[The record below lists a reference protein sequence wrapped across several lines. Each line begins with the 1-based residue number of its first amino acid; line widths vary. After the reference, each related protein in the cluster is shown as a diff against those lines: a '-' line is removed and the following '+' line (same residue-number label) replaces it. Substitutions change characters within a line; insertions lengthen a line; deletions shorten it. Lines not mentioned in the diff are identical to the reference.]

1 MAYLIGALLALGV
14 ALFAALVGLD
24 RDRAFYTTVLIVVAS
39 YYDLFAAMAGS
50 RPALIA
56 ETAVFAAFLALA
68 VAGFR
73 WSLWLVAAGLAAHG
87 LFDGLRGGLID
98 NPGVPLWWPAFC
110 LAYDVMAAA
119 CLAMRLMLPRDP
131 RRLRA
136 SAPSSEQ

>member
-14 ALFAALVGLD
+14 AVFAALIGLD

-50 RPALIA
+50 RPALVA
-56 ETAVFAAFLALA
+56 ETLVFAAFLAFA

-98 NPGVPLWWPAFC
+98 NPGVPPWWPAFC
-110 LAYDVMAAA
+110 ASYDVAAAA
-119 CLAMRLMLPRDP
+119 CLAWLLV
-131 RRLRA
+131 RRSRVRA
-136 SAPSSEQ
+136 SAA

>member
-1 MAYLIGALLALGV
+1 MAYWVGVLLALGV
-14 ALFAALVGLD
+14 ALFAALIGLD

-50 RPALIA
+50 RPALVA

-87 LFDGLRGGLID
+87 LFDALRGGLID
-98 NPGVPLWWPAFC
+98 NPGVPHWWPAFC
-110 LAYDVMAAA
+110 LAYDLAAAA
-119 CLAMRLMLPRDP
+119 CLSFRLMLPSDP
-131 RRLRA
+131 GGRRR
-136 SAPSSEQ
+136 SARG

>member
-1 MAYLIGALLALGV
+1 MPYLIGALLALGV
-14 ALFAALVGLD
+14 ALFAALIGLD
-24 RDRAFYTTVLIVVAS
+24 RDRAFYPSVLIVVAS

-50 RPALIA
+50 RPALIL
-56 ETAVFAAFLALA
+56 ETLVFAAFVALA

-98 NPGVPLWWPAFC
+98 NPGVPPWWPAFC
-110 LAYDVMAAA
+110 LSYDVVAAA
-119 CLAMRLMLPRDP
+119 CLSVRLMLPRNP

-136 SAPSSEQ
+136 PREP

>member
-1 MAYLIGALLALGV
+1 MPYLIGALLALGV

-24 RDRAFYTTVLIVVAS
+24 RDRAFYATVLIVVAS

-50 RPALIA
+50 RPALVA
-56 ETAVFAAFLALA
+56 ETLVFAAFLALA

-110 LAYDVMAAA
+110 ASYDVVAAA
-119 CLAMRLMLPRDP
+119 CLVWLLV
-131 RRLRA
+131 RRSRVRA
-136 SAPSSEQ
+136 SAA